1 MKFNLLIIIGLSLMI
16 IMSGL
21 ITNTAFAITKGEIPG
36 SGDLGIN
43 QILPSENIGGVVGLI
58 IYAFQWIYT
67 IFFIIAGIMILF
79 AAFTYLTS
87 GGDPEKVGSAKNQII
102 YAVVAIVVAL
112 LAVSIN
118 LIVKSFVSTGQ

>member
-67 IFFIIAGIMILF
+67 IFFIIAG
-79 AAFTYLTS
+79 T
-87 GGDPEKVGSAKNQII
+87 
-102 YAVVAIVVAL
+102 L
-112 LAVSIN
+112 LVP
-118 LIVKSFVSTGQ
+118 

>member
-1 MKFNLLIIIGLSLMI
+1 MI